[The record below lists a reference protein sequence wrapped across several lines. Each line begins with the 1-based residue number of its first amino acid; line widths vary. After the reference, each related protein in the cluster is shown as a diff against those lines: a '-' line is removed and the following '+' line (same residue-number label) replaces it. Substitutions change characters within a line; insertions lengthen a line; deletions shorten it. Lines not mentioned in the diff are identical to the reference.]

1 MVVKASAG
9 GGGKGMRQVHEPA
22 ELPRALAAARR
33 EAKNAFGDDN
43 IYIEK
48 LITRARHVEIQVLA
62 DSFGNCIHL
71 GEREC
76 SIQRRHQKLIE
87 EAPSVAVTPELR
99 ERMGAIA
106 VRAAQAVGYSNA
118 GTVEFLLDR
127 AGSFYFLEMN
137 TRLQVEHPVTELVTG
152 IDIVKEQF
160 ALAGGRKLRWT
171 QKDIRF
177 NGHAIECRISA
188 ENPYNNFLPEAGRIT
203 SLIEP
208 TGPGVRLETGIYA
221 GWEVSLFY
229 DPLLAKLVVW
239 GETRPEAILRMRR
252 ALDEY
257 RVGGI
262 HTTIPFHQQV
272 MDSPRFQ
279 WGQFDTAFVDGPD
292 GFKLAAAPSRDLA
305 QVAAIAATLVQH
317 EKEQQAVLFGSPCDE
332 NGVKLSP
339 WKVSGRPRRA
349 LLGGAEMKY
358 FATVNDQIYEIDIDH
373 HGRVTVDG
381 VELGAD
387 MRLVGG
393 TNLYSLLVDNASYE
407 VVLDPE
413 SERPFQLSRDDAW
426 ACSMSCVSRT
436 SGRGAWRWSTAACAR
451 QTASCSSRRP
461 IPGLVVKAPVQPGQE
476 VAEGDTLIIL
486 EAMKMENEL
495 RAPRAGVVHD
505 VKVSPGAQVQLGQ
518 TLLT

>member
-1 MVVKASAG
+1 MFNKILVANRGEIAVRVIRACQERGVKAVAVYSDADRAALHVRFAEEAYRLGPPAARESYLNIPRIIEVAKQSGAEAIHPGYGFLSENEEFAQAVMDAGIAWVGPSPSAIYAMGDKVMARRRMIEAGVPVVPGSDSVEGCDACAGLSDADAVRAADEIGYPIVVKASAG

-22 ELPRALAAARR
+22 ELQRALAAARR

-87 EAPSVAVTPELR
+87 EAPSVAVTAELR

-127 AGSFYFLEMN
+127 TGSFYFLEMN

-171 QKDIRF
+171 QKDVRF

-221 GWEVSLFY
+221 GWEVSLYY

-332 NGVKLSP
+332 DGVKLSP
-339 WKVSGRPRRA
+339 WKVSGRPRSVR
-349 LLGGAEMKY
+349 
-358 FATVNDQIYEIDIDH
+358 
-373 HGRVTVDG
+373 
-381 VELGAD
+381 
-387 MRLVGG
+387 
-393 TNLYSLLVDNASYE
+393 
-407 VVLDPE
+407 
-413 SERPFQLSRDDAW
+413 
-426 ACSMSCVSRT
+426 
-436 SGRGAWRWSTAACAR
+436 
-451 QTASCSSRRP
+451 
-461 IPGLVVKAPVQPGQE
+461 
-476 VAEGDTLIIL
+476 
-486 EAMKMENEL
+486 
-495 RAPRAGVVHD
+495 
-505 VKVSPGAQVQLGQ
+505 
-518 TLLT
+518 